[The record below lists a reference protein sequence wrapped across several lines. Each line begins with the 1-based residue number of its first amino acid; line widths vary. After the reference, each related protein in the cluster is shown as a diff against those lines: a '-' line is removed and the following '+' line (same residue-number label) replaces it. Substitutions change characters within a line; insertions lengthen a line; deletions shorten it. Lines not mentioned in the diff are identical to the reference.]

1 MVAARVGPN
10 PRQGEIMSAQK
21 VWVTVNGERF
31 QVEVEDLNQQPIVAY
46 VDGSR
51 FEIDLGQYDPS
62 DDLDPD
68 LLTPEEIVHSIPA
81 GTACDV
87 TAPMPGDIVGIHVKV
102 GQAVKPGDPL
112 CVLDAM
118 KMKNTI
124 HAPQGGTI
132 AEVCVSEGQA
142 VEYGVILFR
151 FG

>member
-1 MVAARVGPN
+1 
-10 PRQGEIMSAQK
+10 MSAQN
-21 VWVTVNGERF
+21 VWVTVNGEKF
-31 QVEVEDLNQQPIVAY
+31 LVEVEDLDQRPIV
-46 VDGSR
+46 VNVEGSR
-51 FEIDLGQYDPS
+51 FEIDLDQDEISYEADQNI
-62 DDLDPD
+62 LI
-68 LLTPEEIVHSIPA
+68 PEGLVHSIPA

-87 TAPMPGDIVGIHVKV
+87 TAPMPGDIVGIHVRA
-102 GQAVKPGDPL
+102 GQVVKPGDPL

-132 AEVCVSEGQA
+132 AEVCITEGQS

>member
-1 MVAARVGPN
+1 
-10 PRQGEIMSAQK
+10 MSDRPQI
-21 VWVTVNGERF
+21 VWVRINGERF
-31 QVEVEDLNQQPIVAY
+31 RVEVDDLNQRPIVAH

-51 FEIDLGQYDPS
+51 FEIDLDQNDPN
-62 DDLDPD
+62 DDTGLD
-68 LLTPEEIVHSIPA
+68 LLKPEETSHSIPA

-87 TAPMPGDIVGIHVKV
+87 TAPMPGDIVGIHVKA
-102 GQAVKPGDPL
+102 GQVVKPGDPL

-124 HAPQGGTI
+124 HAPQSGTI
-132 AEVCVSEGQA
+132 AEVCIAEGES

>member
-1 MVAARVGPN
+1 MSEHPN
-10 PRQGEIMSAQK
+10 RI
-21 VWVTVNGERF
+21 WVTVNGEKF
-31 QVEVEDLNQQPIVAY
+31 QVEVEDLNQRPIIAF

-51 FEIDLGQYDPS
+51 FEIELDSADLQGEIGG
-62 DDLDPD
+62 D
-68 LLTPEEIVHSIPA
+68 LLQPEETVHSIPA

-102 GQAVKPGDPL
+102 GQVVQPGAPL

-124 HAPQGGTI
+124 HAPQAGTI
-132 AEVCVSEGQA
+132 AEVCVTEGQA